1 VPTFELSNEQEQ
13 CVKDIKHWRRN
24 KTKPW
29 YLVSGPAGCGKTELV
44 KEVLQTVKGEVI
56 LAGPTGK
63 SALIMSQRTKLPAQT
78 IHSLIY
84 KPAGSGGSRE
94 AIERLKEELKVVG
107 ESSARGQVLSR
118 ELKKLLSE
126 VKPLFNLNVDSALK
140 NAALLVVDE
149 MSMVPEYVIQD
160 LLSFNV
166 PVLFQGDFHQLKPV
180 CSKPFFTPK
189 DTDFELTQVH
199 RQAKDSPIIY
209 LATLAREGKPLPLGK
224 HGDSVVTREVSVE
237 EAMSHDQ
244 IIVGKNKTRHATN
257 AKVRHILGR
266 QSQLPEPEDR
276 VMCLHNN
283 AKAGLMNGQQFIV
296 TSFNDIDRTTCTLG
310 IKGDDLNTRF
320 VAHKHYFLEQEPE
333 PWHKQAAENFG
344 YSYAATCH
352 KMQGDQAESVYVLDQ
367 SRCFPG
373 QEKAWLYTAATRSQK
388 RLTIKLI

>member
-1 VPTFELSNEQEQ
+1 MSIELSLEQEQ
-13 CVKDIKHWRRN
+13 CVKEIKNWRRN

-44 KEVLQTVKGEVI
+44 KKVLETVKGEVI

-63 SALIMSQRTKLPAQT
+63 SALIMSQRTKRPAQT

-84 KPAGSGGSRE
+84 KPAGTGGNRE
-94 AIERLKEELKVVG
+94 AIERLKIELASAG
-107 ESSARGQVLSR
+107 ENSDRGQVLSR
-118 ELKKLLSE
+118 ELKKLLSA
-126 VKPLFNLNVDSALK
+126 VKPLFSLNLDSPLK

-166 PVLFQGDFHQLKPV
+166 PILFQGDFHQLKPV
-180 CSKPFFTPK
+180 CSVPFFNPK

-209 LATLAREGKPLPLGK
+209 LATLAREGKPLPFGK
-224 HGDSVVTREVSVE
+224 HGDSTVTREVSVE

-244 IIVGKNKTRHATN
+244 IIVGKNTTRHATN

-266 QSQLPEPEDR
+266 KSELPEPGDK
-276 VMCLHNN
+276 VMCLGNN
-283 AKAGLMNGQQFIV
+283 AKAGLMNGQKFIV
-296 TSFNDIDRTTCTLG
+296 TSYDDIDKHKCILG
-310 IKGDDLNTRF
+310 VKGDDIDTRF
-320 VAHKHYFLEQEPE
+320 VSHKDYFLEKEPE
-333 PWHKQAAENFG
+333 PWHKQSAENFG
-344 YSYAATCH
+344 YSFSCTCH
-352 KMQGDQAESVYVLDQ
+352 KMQGDQADSVYVLDQ

-373 QEKAWLYTAATRSQK
+373 QEKAWLYTSITRAQT
-388 RLTIKLI
+388 RLTIKFT